1 MRAYAPI
8 VPRKWQKLPTLKQGI
23 AELRRKGASYQA
35 ITEILRA
42 TGVPVSCT
50 TVARF
55 CHDILHPS
63 PLWKQRRPAS
73 RNSTSQPSRSSVP
86 PLDTGGPRI
95 AEPRTVQRSVWNR
108 GDQVAPYGDAG
119 LAVK

>member
-1 MRAYAPI
+1 MNERSASDQAYHRFAGAVRAYAPT
-8 VPRKWQKLPTLKQGI
+8 VPRKWQKFLRLTPGI

-42 TGVPVSCT
+42 TVVPVSCT

-63 PLWKQRRPAS
+63 H
-73 RNSTSQPSRSSVP
+73 
-86 PLDTGGPRI
+86 PR
-95 AEPRTVQRSVWNR
+95 
-108 GDQVAPYGDAG
+108 
-119 LAVK
+119 K